1 MAKNTRYTNMR
12 RKKNEWQNKAT
23 VEEQRAEFNGTN
35 PEMPRDAFD
44 FPDEIISE
52 EDRKKYIK
60 KNS

>member
-35 PEMPRDAFD
+35 TEMPRDAFD